1 MADVFG
7 DILPLAVGV
16 VISPIPI
23 IATILMLLAP
33 RAGATSMGFLIGW
46 VLGIAAATTVFTV
59 VSASVGLTATS
70 DSSTSTDWIKVA
82 LGILL
87 LVLAGRQWRS
97 RPKSGAE
104 ASLPAWMS
112 AVDTFAFGK
121 AAGLGFL
128 LSAVNPKNLLL
139 CAAAGTEIG
148 GSALSNGSRAVLVLV
163 FTVIA
168 ACSVAIPVIGYAVAK
183 ERMRQPL
190 GELKTWLQQHNAA
203 VMSVLLLVIGVVLIG
218 KGIGGP

>member
-183 ERMRQPL
+183 DRMRQPL